1 MMRTIEQTIYKFD
14 ELSKEV
20 QNRLIE
26 KYKEKEYDFYIDY
39 ELDNDMIELAKELLN
54 DYFGANANYVSC
66 MYDLSYSQGDGAMI
80 EFNVYLS
87 ELLNFNE
94 ITEFTKE
101 EIKILH
107 DCGDLIK
114 VRHKGSYYHEYCF
127 DFDYSDYTYFSD
139 DWTDEMQ
146 EKLDKF
152 MEETFRVNIINMNKT
167 FTRQGYK
174 LIEYEPCMNWILER
188 LNENEYYKDGD
199 AYCEI

>member
-1 MMRTIEQTIYKFD
+1 MRTIEMNIYKFG
-14 ELSKEV
+14 ELSQEVKDKLIDECKE
-20 QNRLIE
+20 IE
-26 KYKEKEYDFYIDY
+26 YNDYINY
-39 ELDNDMIELAKELLN
+39 GLESDMPTLAKELLN
-54 DYFGANANYVSC
+54 DYFGTSANYINC
-66 MYDLSYSQGDGAMI
+66 MYDLSYSQGDGAII
-80 EFNVYLS
+80 EFDVYLS

-114 VRHKGSYYHEYCF
+114 VRHKGSYYHEFCF
-127 DFDYSDYTYFSD
+127 DFIHSDYTYFSD

-152 MEETFRVNIINMNKT
+152 MEETFNVNIINMNKA

-174 LIEYEPCMNWILER
+174 LLEYEPCMDWILER
-188 LNENEYYKDGD
+188 LNENEYYKNGD
-199 AYCEI
+199 VYYEI